1 MPWREIP
8 RRVPWWRDSQISAR
22 STNWIVQ
29 HHLQRGTLP
38 KREEGLECFIMQV
51 FEALGDDY
59 VVQFGDLRQQ
69 VVLLLPSSRAPP
81 AWWPAKGAH
90 PCPVCRPWGHEPREV
105 RGGGGER
112 ASSLWA
118 WRSRRRASERRRAG
132 GKNDAE
138 RNAARLSARSPPAA
152 AMNDSIGGRGAR
164 RPTCRPR
171 RGSSSCR

>member
-8 RRVPWWRDSQISAR
+8 RRVPWWRDSQVSAR

-38 KREEGLECFIMQV
+38 KREGLECFFIMQV

-69 VVLLLPSSRAPP
+69 VLLLPSSRAPP

-105 RGGGGER
+105 RGGVGER
-112 ASSLWA
+112 SSSLWA
-118 WRSRRRASERRRAG
+118 WRSRRASERRRVG

-152 AMNDSIGGRGAR
+152 AMNDSIGGVGAKSFG
-164 RPTCRPR
+164 PTWWPC
-171 RGSSSCR
+171 G